1 MRPPSFP
8 SIALCLGLG
17 GSQVFAFFGEVPSH
31 ALKDPINVP
40 PIRTEE
46 LYPHLRKRDEDWSRF
61 NLQDEVKLLW
71 AHNNEDGKVV
81 FDMDIKKPDEKHRLL
96 ALEELD
102 TFTESIDCKEPKIT
116 LKFRSEAAIGRAEKE
131 WGWINGADADYFYL
145 IANHDGCGPDAMRHP
160 YKVVQVDND
169 PKNLTTTFTTQNV
182 DWEEVTPNHKMSIG
196 TSPHVRRAPLYD
208 TTARTVI
215 LRRQENCA
223 YFWRMFGI
231 GCGSVKKSG
240 PGLLESLKN
249 DFVNG
254 ISNAG
259 DAFGKFPS
267 DVAKGA
273 KGLERVPGAF
283 FDAGVTFANGMKQIP
298 AELAIA
304 EDTFV
309 DGVTKIPGEVGQAF
323 AHNFQLA
330 SGVIVGVAEDIMK
343 DISDAAS
350 GAREGVVNVAKVVEK
365 IANFQEAVILM
376 LMGVPMT
383 FDFASTPE
391 SANQALY
398 PPITIGPVEFSSQ
411 CNGCETKGR
420 LVIRAE
426 WFMNGGSLL
435 DPIFWIETKGITG
448 SLPIKHKISV
458 DLKATEEDDMVA
470 LFPVPGIT
478 PFTIGAVSIGPV
490 VMVGGGLEG
499 KLKVAGAFTTGLNY
513 TIPDGSMELRPNNP
527 SKSRLTGFEKD
538 ADFKRW
544 FDVDELNGQA
554 EASVFGMARL
564 GAGLAWGKGST
575 LGAWADFKAGFKGTI
590 KAGALDEGEC
600 PTKFGLGSSGLLGEK
615 ADQADNL
622 KGKTAGVKAAIGT
635 FYEVSVAAGLSV
647 KEAKISFKMVDGGT
661 EIAGFCVAAPILD
674 PASEEKLAALQPTA
688 PPSKK
693 VEKKEGPNFVTQPKA
708 PAQSDPD
715 MLLVK
720 GMALE
725 FIPFDGTQS
734 PFAAF

>member
-8 SIALCLGLG
+8 SVALCLGLG
-17 GSQVFAFFGEVPSH
+17 GAQVLAFFGEVPSH

-71 AHNNEDGKVV
+71 AHNNQDGKVV
-81 FDMDIKKPDEKHRLL
+81 FDMDIQKPDQKHRLL

-102 TFTESIDCKEPKIT
+102 TFTESIVCKEPTIT

-131 WGWINGADADYFYL
+131 WGWINGADTDYFYL

-169 PKNLTTTFTTQNV
+169 AKNLTTTFTTQNV

-196 TSPHVRRAPLYD
+196 TSPHIRRTSASDTSAP
-208 TTARTVI
+208 ARI
-215 LRRQENCA
+215 MRREEGYCF
-223 YFWRMFGI
+223 YLWRMLGVF
-231 GCGSVKKSG
+231 CGGVQKPG
-240 PGLLESLKN
+240 PGFFERLGSSLRAAKDN
-249 DFVNG
+249 TLDSFE
-254 ISNAG
+254 
-259 DAFGKFPS
+259 KFPS
-267 DVAKGA
+267 DLVKGA
-273 KGLERVPGAF
+273 KGVERIPGAL
-283 FDAGVTFANGMKQIP
+283 FDAGVTFTNGMKQIP
-298 AELAIA
+298 AELAVA
-304 EDTFV
+304 EDTFI

-343 DISDAAS
+343 DISDAAN
-350 GAREGVVNVAKVVEK
+350 GAKAVVTIVEKVV
-365 IANFQEAVILM
+365 NFQEAIILL
-376 LMGVPMT
+376 LMGEPMT
-383 FDFASTPE
+383 FDFATTE
-391 SANQALY
+391 EDAKKTLY
-398 PPITIGPVEFSSQ
+398 PPITTGPVEFSSE
-411 CNGCETKGR
+411 CNGCQTKGR

-435 DPIFWIETKGITG
+435 NPIFWVETKGVTG
-448 SLPIKHKISV
+448 SLPIKHKVAV
-458 DLKATEEDDMVA
+458 DLEATEEDDMVA

-478 PFTIGAVSIGPV
+478 PFTIGAVSVGPV

-513 TIPDGSMELRPNNP
+513 TIPDGTMELRPTTP
-527 SKSRLTGFEKD
+527 SESRLTGFEGG
-538 ADFKRW
+538 ASFKPS
-544 FDVDELNGQA
+544 FDLDELNMQA

-575 LGAWADFKAGFKGTI
+575 LGAWADFKGGFKGTLKI
-590 KAGALDEGEC
+590 GSLDNSEC
-600 PTKFGLGSSGLLGEK
+600 PAKFGLSATGLIGDRIDKTEK
-615 ADQADNL
+615 PE
-622 KGKTAGVKAAIGT
+622 GKTAGVKAAIGT

-647 KEAKISFKMVDGGT
+647 SEAKVSFKMVDGGT
-661 EIAGFCVAAPILD
+661 EIAGFCIAAPILD
-674 PASEEKLAALQPTA
+674 LANEQRMATLQPTKA
-688 PPSKK
+688 PAKDIKK
-693 VEKKEGPNFVTQPKA
+693 QVGPNFVKQTPTGQIE
-708 PAQSDPD
+708 SG
-715 MLLVK
+715 MILIK

-725 FIPFDGTQS
+725 MFAFDGSEATI
-734 PFAAF
+734 